1 MKRIG
6 AICFVILFGA
16 ISSAL
21 WALPAQH
28 PEPPEA
34 GGTMRILLGGEHQAW
49 LGVELE
55 DVTAARVSELKLP
68 GEYGAIVT
76 RVMEN
81 SPAAKAGIHVN
92 DVILDFAGMR
102 VWSVAQLSQL
112 VEETPPGRTV
122 NLRISRA
129 GHNMDLKVTLARRE
143 ESLVIPRFRMP
154 PINFPRSFN
163 FHFGPA
169 RGRLGVRVE
178 NLTPQ
183 LADYFGVKQGKGVLI
198 TEVEPETPA
207 AKAGLKAGDCIV
219 KAGSKDIQSIMD
231 LTEALDSAGAANQP
245 VTLKIIRRG
254 QEESFKVELEH
265 PPQPLEEQQVRE
277 LQRRI
282 RRQIRA
288 LASAKEVEALQSQL
302 PTSAEM
308 ARLNEEIEALKKES
322 NPQIENMKKQ
332 LEQMDKLLEAMRA
345 LERSLNSQVTR
356 RVESV

>member
-6 AICFVILFGA
+6 TICFIILFGA

-28 PEPPEA
+28 PEPPE
-34 GGTMRILLGGEHQAW
+34 GGETMRILLGDAHQAW

-55 DVTAARVSELKLP
+55 DVTAAKVSELKLP

-81 SPAAKAGIHVN
+81 SPAAKAGIQVN

-112 VEETPPGRTV
+112 VGETPPGRSV
-122 NLRISRA
+122 NLHISRA
-129 GHNMDLKVTLARRE
+129 GHKMDLKVTLARRE
-143 ESLVIPRFRMP
+143 ESLVIPRFKMP

-169 RGRLGVRVE
+169 RGRLGVQVE

-198 TEVEPETPA
+198 TEVEAGTPA

-219 KAGSKDIQSIMD
+219 KAGTKDVGSIMD

-245 VTLKIIRRG
+245 VTLTIIRRG

-265 PPQPLEEQQVRE
+265 PPQPLQEQQVRGLE
-277 LQRRI
+277 RRM

-288 LASAKEVEALQSQL
+288 LALAREVEALQSQL
-302 PTSAEM
+302 PSFDEM
-308 ARLNEEIEALKKES
+308 GKLSEEMQALEKKS
-322 NPQIENMKKQ
+322 SPQIENMKKQ
-332 LEQMDKLLEAMRA
+332 LEQMDKLLEEMRA
-345 LERSLNSQVTR
+345 LDRSPNSQVT
-356 RVESV
+356 